1 MFPRKFHIETG
12 VANNQLC
19 DYLIGILYDAR
30 STTYRYIQG
39 VTQEELDWQPHE
51 GWNTIGALLAHII
64 AGDYFF
70 ALYFIEKREMTPEEE
85 KALLPGLDWQP
96 HEGWNTIGALLAH
109 IIAGDYFFALYFI
122 EKREMTPEEEK
133 ALLPGLDLGE
143 HVKSLKGKTPEYY
156 LKELE
161 ASHLHFVEAI
171 KKLSTEE
178 LLERRFDVY
187 DKVNGSDLAWTLYHN
202 AEDEVHHRGQISIL
216 RKLYKQMREKQSE
229 GAN

>member
-39 VTQEELDWQPHE
+39 VTQEE
-51 GWNTIGALLAHII
+51 
-64 AGDYFF
+64 
-70 ALYFIEKREMTPEEE
+70 
-85 KALLPGLDWQP
+85 LDWQP

-202 AEDEVHHRGQISIL
+202 AEDEVHHRGQISIRSEEHTSEL
-216 RKLYKQMREKQSE
+216 QSR
-229 GAN
+229 GLISYAVFCLKKKTP

>member
-39 VTQEELDWQPHE
+39 VTQEE
-51 GWNTIGALLAHII
+51 
-64 AGDYFF
+64 
-70 ALYFIEKREMTPEEE
+70 
-85 KALLPGLDWQP
+85 LDWQP